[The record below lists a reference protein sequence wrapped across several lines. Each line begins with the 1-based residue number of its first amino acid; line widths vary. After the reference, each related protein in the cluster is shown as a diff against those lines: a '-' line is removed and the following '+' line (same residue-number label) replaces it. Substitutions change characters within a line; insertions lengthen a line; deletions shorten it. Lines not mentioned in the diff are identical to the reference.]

1 MLNNRIVSI
10 VDDELDIAL
19 LFCDALRTINGIQVF
34 KFTDPILAL
43 EHLKIN
49 AKDYRLIISDLRMP
63 IINGLQLLKTVK
75 DLNPLIRTM
84 LMTAFQIDDSLF
96 QEYTT
101 KGIINGFL
109 QKPIDLKHLLAEVNN
124 QMVVAV

>member
-19 LFCDALRTINGIQVF
+19 FFCDALRTINGIQVF

-49 AKDYRLIISDLRMP
+49 AKDYMLIISDLRMP
-63 IINGLQLLKTVK
+63 IINGLWASKDCKRLKSFDK
-75 DLNPLIRTM
+75 NNL
-84 LMTAFQIDDSLF
+84 DDSVS
-96 QEYTT
+96 
-101 KGIINGFL
+101 N
-109 QKPIDLKHLLAEVNN
+109 
-124 QMVVAV
+124 